1 MIKFIAFQD
10 ENQYVVATDKIKYIK
25 IYFVYLILT
34 IKY

>member
-25 IYFVYLILT
+25 IDCGDLIL
-34 IKY
+34 